1 LRTPNMEGPCA
12 NSSYY
17 VTLAHEYGFSGSNLK
32 SLLSVCGF
40 DDIRL
45 HPPHVQNGLR
55 QRLGAVMRWPYIQH
69 GRIRNRLFGAN
80 SGGHFEAELVATARR
95 GDFPCLFDEKY
106 R

>member
-1 LRTPNMEGPCA
+1 
-12 NSSYY
+12 

-45 HPPHVQNGLR
+45 HAPPPRKGLR
-55 QRLGAVMRWPYIQH
+55 QNLGALMRWPFIQE
-69 GRIRNRLFGAN
+69 RRVRNRLFGVN
-80 SGGHFEAELVATARR
+80 VGGQFGSELIATGRR
-95 GDFPCLFDEKY
+95 GDFPPFFDEKY